1 MKDFSNSKNS
11 INRRQAIG
19 STGALFAGL
28 CVSPLAQAIKPITR
42 ASRSPLKLSLAAY
55 SMRKYLPDTRRN
67 PKAEGEMDML
77 GFVDY
82 AATLGVEGAE
92 LTSYFM
98 PSPLTDPEKNALK
111 LRAHV
116 LGLDISGGAIGNNFT
131 YNPGSEEGL
140 AQMRYTREWIDHYA
154 DIGTPVIRVFG
165 GKPPSSFSEKKAV
178 QNIITNMRIACDYAG
193 DKGVVLAMEN
203 HDFLIDIGR
212 MLPIIEAID
221 SPWFGVCFDSGNIAP
236 TSNPYKELARIAPY
250 SVNAQIKVEI
260 PVNGK
265 KEHTDL
271 ARIINILKN
280 ANYRG
285 YVTLEYESSEDPYK
299 AIPKYLKKLRGLIS
313 LHHT

>member
-1 MKDFSNSKNS
+1 MKNSTHSKNP
-11 INRRQAIG
+11 INRRQAIA

-28 CVSPLAQAIKPITR
+28 CASPLAQAIKPITR
-42 ASRSPLKLSLAAY
+42 ASKSPLKLSLAAY
-55 SMRKYLPDTRRN
+55 SMRKYLPDTRKN
-67 PKAEGEMDML
+67 PEAKGEMDML
-77 GFVDY
+77 GFIDY

-98 PSPLTDPEKNALK
+98 PSPLSLSEKNALK
-111 LRAHV
+111 LRAHM

-131 YNPGSEEGL
+131 YEPGSEEGL

-154 DIGTPVIRVFG
+154 DIGAPVIRVFG
-165 GKPPSSFSEKKAV
+165 GKPPRSISEERAV
-178 QNIITNMRIACDYAG
+178 ENIKTNMRIACDYAG
-193 DKGVVLAMEN
+193 VKGVILGMEN
-203 HDFLIDIGR
+203 HDFLIDIDR
-212 MLPIIEAID
+212 MIPIVEAID
-221 SPWFGVCFDSGNIAP
+221 SPWFGVCLDSGNIAP

-271 ARIINILKN
+271 ARVINILKN

-285 YVTLEYESSEDPYK
+285 YVTLEYESAENPYK
-299 AIPKYLKKLRGLIS
+299 AIPEYLKKLRNLIS
-313 LHHT
+313 